1 MKSKDKVASEKH
13 IDCDMLLDNAPVES
27 DDYSVEAQAL
37 DAQIRKRGVNNIA
50 VVAPYGA
57 GKSSAITTY
66 IKRYRKSG
74 IRKPKYVQISL
85 ADFNQDGEQ
94 SQNVYKENAI
104 ERSILQ
110 QLLYN
115 QKKHKLPNSTLNRT
129 NKTRIRTL
137 LWYSFW
143 FVVLIFAA
151 VALIFETSGNS
162 LFEYWKY
169 TSSILTALT
178 TISVVFLIISL
189 LYTGKLRKIKY
200 KDLEVSLDKDGNPQG
215 DVSLINKFIDEVL
228 YFFECINV
236 DLIIFE
242 DLDRFESLKIF
253 VKLRELNTIINN
265 SPRKAEKV
273 TFVYAVKDTM
283 FKDENQRAKFFE
295 FILPV
300 IPIINPITTADQI
313 RSINDKLTKKDASLR
328 LSEQFI
334 KDISYYV
341 DDMRVLKNA
350 FNDYI
355 MMTHKLSE
363 NTEKRLNKRHE
374 NLFALALYKNL
385 YPYDYARLQHNDGL
399 IPLCVDKNRL
409 LEQLIH
415 TKKDDIKK
423 LEEEKERIK
432 KETLNSFEELKLLFK
447 GQHYKYSRVYSNPMI
462 SLDSLESFDGV
473 STLEH
478 PDRSGYSVTVQKLPS
493 GETYY
498 EREQIIKGKGTK
510 RIADI
515 DYKISFIKQA
525 IESEENDNFSNLIDR
540 IGIDVYF
547 SDENVRD
554 ILDKYME
561 EIVGEEESAT
571 EDSLSRTCEEKV
583 LLSQF
588 TFIRMLI
595 NKRYI
600 GEDYLEY
607 ISNYSSEIT
616 VKDMEFIRNVK
627 RGYLQSYSY
636 RLDDITSVIKSLN
649 EEDFSQSAILI
660 KDVLNSLNL
669 IKELDVKE
677 EIKTH
682 KFDTIM
688 RLLASSKKNVV
699 NAVKEFL
706 ALTNKSEKSVFA
718 DNVAI
723 YAGQLVE
730 ILFEA
735 NICDNDKDIFINAL
749 IHYSK
754 YEILKSDQLKL
765 YIETHSNY
773 LSLFSESA
781 YFFITELINEVGL
794 VFQLID
800 LSNGRD
806 KLFDY
811 IVRGNFYQMNI
822 ANLRIILDVKD
833 DDADEFARKNYSFI
847 RNSGKDCLVNRI
859 ENDINNYIEQIYL
872 KLPLSNEDE
881 YIVRKLLSNGQIS
894 VDNKVNIIAH
904 TEFKLKD
911 FDLIDAQLYSAILNE
926 NKIEARWGNVVTAYK
941 AMNFDG
947 ALAEFI
953 SLNLGNIDES
963 YSLIDDELQ
972 TEIFNNLIEL
982 PYDEAT
988 FSNLA
993 KCIDRRFKMN
1003 STYGKC
1009 KNIKPFILAG
1019 LFEFNIGDMQF
1030 LTNPPSTLPYL
1041 VCYQDNILGQ
1051 MKDFF
1056 GVRQFKSTTCEK
1068 IIDEKLLSVSFKK
1081 EFLELYGSNVD
1092 ITGIELKIAKFIVVN
1107 SCAISEDMLYKFID
1121 VNLESTLKL
1130 QLLALAI
1137 KQNKINNLA
1146 KYREYFSSIGEDYS
1160 KLIKEGEKMTI
1171 ENNIYT
1177 RLIAQFMKERGI
1189 CDYNQRKEKLYLR
1202 AA

>member
-1 MKSKDKVASEKH
+1 MKSKDKVVSEKH

-27 DDYSVEAQAL
+27 DDYGVEAQVL
-37 DAQIRKRGVNNIA
+37 DAQIRKKGVNNIA

-94 SQNVYKENAI
+94 SQSEYKENAI

-143 FVVLIFAA
+143 SVVLIFAA

-162 LFEYWKY
+162 FFGYWKY

-200 KDLEVSLDKDGNPQG
+200 KDLEVSLDKDGKPQG

-313 RSINDKLTKKDASLR
+313 RSINDKLTKKDVSLR

-385 YPYDYARLQHNDGL
+385 YPYDYARLQHNEGL
-399 IPLCVDKNRL
+399 IPLCIDKNRL
-409 LEQLIH
+409 VAQFVQ
-415 TKKDDIKK
+415 TKKDDIKE
-423 LEEEKERIK
+423 LEAEKDRIK
-432 KETLNSFEELKLLFK
+432 KEALNNFAELKLLFK
-447 GQHYKYSRVYSNPMI
+447 GQHCKYPTIYGHSNVLI
-462 SLDSLESFDGV
+462 DNLESFKGV
-473 STLEH
+473 NTLDH
-478 PDRSGYSVTVQKLPS
+478 PMHSGYSVAVQKLPS

-498 EREQIIKGKGTK
+498 EREQIIKGKGAK
-510 RIADI
+510 RIVDI
-515 DYKISFIKQA
+515 DYKINFIKQT
-525 IESEENDNFSNLIDR
+525 IESEENDTFSNLIDR
-540 IGIDVYF
+540 MGIDIYF

-554 ILDKYME
+554 ILDKYVE
-561 EIVGEEESAT
+561 EIVGEEERAT

-583 LLSQF
+583 LLLQF
-588 TFIRMLI
+588 AFIRMLI

-607 ISNYSSEIT
+607 ISNYCSEIT

-669 IKELDVKE
+669 VKELDVKE

-682 KFDTIM
+682 KFDAIM
-688 RLLASSKKNVV
+688 RLLASGKKNVV

-706 ALTNKSEKSVFA
+706 ALTNDSEKSIFA
-718 DNVAI
+718 DNIAI

-730 ILFEA
+730 NLFEA
-735 NICDNDKDIFINAL
+735 NICDNDKDIFISAL
-749 IHYSK
+749 INYSK
-754 YEILKSDQLKL
+754 YEVLKSDQLKR
-765 YIETHSNY
+765 YIEMHSNY
-773 LSLFSESA
+773 SSLFSWPEH
-781 YFFITELINEVGL
+781 FFIPALINDVDLKFEV
-794 VFQLID
+794 ID

-811 IVRGNFYQMNI
+811 IVRGNYYQMNI
-822 ANLRIILDVKD
+822 PNLQIVLDVKD
-833 DDADEFARKNYSFI
+833 DDAVEFSSKNYSFI
-847 RNSGKDCLVNRI
+847 RNSGKDCLVSRI

-881 YIVRKLLSNGQIS
+881 YIIRELLSNEQIS
-894 VDNKVNIIAH
+894 VENKVNIIEH

-911 FDLIDAQLYSAILNE
+911 FDSIDTQLYSAILNG
-926 NKIEARWGNVVTAYK
+926 NKIEARWDNVATAYK
-941 AMNFDG
+941 TVGVEG

-953 SLNLGNIDES
+953 SLNLGNIDGS
-963 YSLIDDELQ
+963 YSSIDSVLQ
-972 TEIFNNLIEL
+972 TELFNTLIEL
-982 PYDEAT
+982 SFDEAI
-988 FSNLA
+988 FGNLA
-993 KCIDRRFKMN
+993 KCIDCRFKMN
-1003 STYGKC
+1003 GIYGKC
-1009 KNIKPFILAG
+1009 KNIKQFILAG

-1030 LTNPPSTLPYL
+1030 LTNPPSILPYL
-1041 VCYQDNILGQ
+1041 ACYQDNILGQ

-1056 GVRQFKSTTCEK
+1056 GVRQFKNTTCEN
-1068 IIDEKLLSVSFKK
+1068 IIDEQLLSLRFKK
-1081 EFLELYGSNVD
+1081 EFLELYGSDVD
-1092 ITGIELKIAKFIVVN
+1092 ITGIELKIAEFIVVN
-1107 SCAISEDMLYKFID
+1107 SCAIGEDMLYKFID

-1160 KLIKEGEKMTI
+1160 KLIKEGERMTV
-1171 ENNIYT
+1171 ENNGCN
-1177 RLIAQFMKERGI
+1177 RLIAHFMKENGI
-1189 CDYNQRKEKLYLR
+1189 CDCNQRKEKIYYR
-1202 AA
+1202 SA